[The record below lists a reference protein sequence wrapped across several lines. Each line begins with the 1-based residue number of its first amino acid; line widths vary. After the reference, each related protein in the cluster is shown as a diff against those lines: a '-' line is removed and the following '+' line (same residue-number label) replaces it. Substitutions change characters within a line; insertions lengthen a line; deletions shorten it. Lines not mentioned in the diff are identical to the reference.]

1 VTGVRIALYG
11 GSFNPPHVAHQLVA
25 LYVLETEPVDE
36 VWFMPAFQHAFD
48 KPLEPFAERF
58 RMCELAAAGLGARA
72 RVCDIESRLGG
83 PSRTLKTVEKLKG
96 EHPGTEFSLV
106 IGADLLSEV
115 DNWYGADS
123 LRRLVP
129 FIVVGRAGVRGSGP
143 VAMPSISSTEIRA
156 ALGSGQDAR
165 AWVPKSVLD
174 YITSRGLY
182 GTHPQPEGRS
192 HNP

>member
-1 VTGVRIALYG
+1 MKGVRIALYG

-25 LYVLETEPVDE
+25 LYVLETEPVAE
-36 VWFMPAFQHAFD
+36 LWFMPAFRHAFD

-58 RMCELAAAGLGARA
+58 RMCELAAAAVGARA

-83 PSRTLKTVEKLKG
+83 PSRTLKTVERLKE

-115 DNWYGADS
+115 DNWYGADT

-129 FIVVGRAGVRGSGP
+129 FIVVGRATGSGP

-156 ALGSGQDAR
+156 ALGSGQDAS

-182 GTHPQPEGRS
+182 GTHPQPEGRN